1 MRLACNLAFAAA
13 LVSTLGAPRLAAA
26 QDDLEEARSRF
37 ELAEGH
43 FRDGDFAL
51 ALTEFERVHALMSA
65 SGHPNAIY
73 VVYNI
78 AVTNEQLGRD
88 RAAIETYERFLR
100 ESAPDAPNRADAES
114 RLRELRERM
123 RLAEQDAASEADVE
137 PAPAATGGG
146 GVSPVGVIVAAVGGA
161 ALVAGAVVGG
171 LALSD
176 SDAARADCVDSVC
189 PSSARDGIAGAQTM
203 ANVADGLLFGGA
215 AVAAT
220 GVVLMLVLSDG
231 EAPPVSAAC
240 SATGCHAVVRGTF

>member
-1 MRLACNLAFAAA
+1 MRLACNWIFAAA
-13 LVSTLGAPRLAAA
+13 LVSTLGSPRSAAA
-26 QDDLEEARSRF
+26 QDDLGEARRRF

-65 SGHPNAIY
+65 SGHPNAVY

-88 RAAIETYERFLR
+88 RAAVETYERFLR

-123 RLAEQDAASEADVE
+123 RLAEQDAASDAD

-146 GVSPVGVIVAAVGGA
+146 GVSAAGVIVAAVGGA

-176 SDAARADCVDSVC
+176 SDAARAGCVDGVC
-189 PSSARDGIAGAQTM
+189 PSSARDGIASAQTM

-231 EAPPVSAAC
+231 EQPPVSAAC
-240 SATGCHAVVRGTF
+240 GATGCHAVVRGTF